1 MNVWVV
7 TFQWDLRLM
16 LSDDEHTNT
25 SSHFQLERFLPFP
38 GGVRHECL
46 GVISAGTL

>member
-7 TFQWDLRLM
+7 MFRWDLRLM

-25 SSHFQLERFLPFP
+25 FSHFQFERFLLSP
-38 GGVRHECL
+38 GGVRHECF
-46 GVISAGTL
+46 GFSAGTL

>member
-7 TFQWDLRLM
+7 MFRWDLRLM
-16 LSDDEHTNT
+16 LSDDERTNT
-25 SSHFQLERFLPFP
+25 SSHFQFERFLPFP

-46 GVISAGTL
+46 GGFSA

>member
-1 MNVWVV
+1 
-7 TFQWDLRLM
+7 M

-25 SSHFQLERFLPFP
+25 FSYFQFERFLPFP

-46 GVISAGTL
+46 GGFSAGTLL